1 MAKHQK
7 FPPRS
12 GKMDMNLNLF
22 LRLTRRKIIFE
33 TEKSLFEFFV
43 MLNGIL
49 YGKFIVPPDFFK

>member
-1 MAKHQK
+1 MAKHQS
-7 FPPRS
+7 PPRS

-43 MLNGIL
+43 RFIVIL
-49 YGKFIVPPDFFK
+49 YEKFIVPPEFFK